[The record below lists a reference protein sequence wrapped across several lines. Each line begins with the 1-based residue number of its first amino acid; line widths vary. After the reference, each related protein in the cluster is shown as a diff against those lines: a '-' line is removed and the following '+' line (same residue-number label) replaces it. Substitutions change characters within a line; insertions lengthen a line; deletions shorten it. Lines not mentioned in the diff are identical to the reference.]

1 MRSKGQLLFQ
11 WAGWHNMSDFSSP
24 AQPTFLLSHVDA
36 LSQAQWIFK
45 VFAANASQTF
55 ACYTELLY

>member
-1 MRSKGQLLFQ
+1 MRPKDQLLFQ
-11 WAGWHNMSDFSSP
+11 WAGWHNMTDVFSP
-24 AQPTFLLSHVDA
+24 AQPIFLLGHIDA